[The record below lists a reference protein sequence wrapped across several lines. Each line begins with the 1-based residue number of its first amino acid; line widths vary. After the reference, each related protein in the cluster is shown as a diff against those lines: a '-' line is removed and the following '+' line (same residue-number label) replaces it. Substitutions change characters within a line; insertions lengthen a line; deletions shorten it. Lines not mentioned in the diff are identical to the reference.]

1 MSYEVI
7 WRRAAENELADIWMK
22 SNDRG
27 AINRASATLDRL
39 LEHEGPNAGE
49 SRIGYWRIAHEAPLG
64 IYFFAASNNTKVIVI
79 HVWEY
84 H

>member
-7 WRRAAENELADIWMK
+7 WRRAAENELAAIWMN
-22 SNDRG
+22 SGDRD
-27 AINRASATLDRL
+27 AVTRASAILDRL
-39 LEHEGPNAGE
+39 LEDEGPNAGE
-49 SRIGYWRIAHEAPLG
+49 SRIGYWRIVHEAPLG
-64 IYFFAASNNTKVIVI
+64 IYFFAGRNNPKVIVI